1 MIITTNDRIPD
12 NIIESLKETF
22 PMAQFEPNDEI
33 SLKIEPKDSF
43 LQILKNAKLDL
54 ADPILEAYYRE
65 NPKFVGNNGF
75 FISGLDG
82 NITNLSTTFN
92 IGEKLSKANISF
104 KFSFGT
110 ITKRLFVI
118 KEERYWDI
126 QYYPFDN
133 LVLHKG
139 KEIKHTDNNL
149 VYYISYTSEI
159 VDSLVSQGYSV
170 MDLLDGKLFNI
181 CNSEIEFENIKNILT
196 LQEMAAY

>member
-1 MIITTNDRIPD
+1 MIITINNTIPEI
-12 NIIESLKETF
+12 IIESLKETF
-22 PMAQFEPNDEI
+22 PMAKFEPSHEI
-33 SLKIEPKDSF
+33 SIKIEAKDSF

-65 NPKFVGNNGF
+65 NPKFVGNSGF
-75 FISGLDG
+75 LIGVPAG

-133 LVLHKG
+133 LVIHKG

-159 VDSLVSQGYSV
+159 VEALVNQGYSL
-170 MDLLDGKLFNI
+170 MDLLDGKLFDI

-196 LQEMAAY
+196 LQEMVSY